1 MFLVVRSERQ
11 QMLICIDD
19 VKQKKW
25 EEKEE
30 KKLFF
35 SCRHFMAW
43 IVVTLPFSG
52 LSIASGKRKLYEVK
66 EWWEE
71 NEERER
77 EKGTV
82 LVTRKKREIMVVTSQ
97 NHVCFLNH
105 TLCVLIPFER
115 SLFRH
120 SFCIILSY
128 NFIIHTLEY
137 NSSPYHNKPNIK
149 TCYYDFIFLLFLEE
163 NV

>member
-1 MFLVVRSERQ
+1 
-11 QMLICIDD
+11 
-19 VKQKKW
+19 
-25 EEKEE
+25 
-30 KKLFF
+30 
-35 SCRHFMAW
+35 MAW

-149 TCYYDFIFLLFLEE
+149 TCYCDFILFFYSWKKMFKYCEWCCFFQVCIKKALEKWL
-163 NV
+163 VFKLIHVLIFDTH